1 MEQIVKGVVIP
12 KGLMTYDTYPKKVKL
27 WVDAT
32 LTERERI
39 IEILDNNLGLVNFDD
54 LVGLINGEQE

>member
-1 MEQIVKGVVIP
+1 
-12 KGLMTYDTYPKKVKL
+12 MTYDTYPKKVKL

-32 LTERERI
+32 LTERKRI

-54 LVGLINGEQE
+54 LVSLINGEQE